1 MLRTCV
7 AYRDGK
13 KLGEISVDDIR
24 SYLDQPDCF
33 VWVAIVDPGP
43 QELVTMQA
51 QFGLHPLAIEDAQKG
66 FQRPKVEEYGD
77 SLFAVVHMIEEK
89 DGDLV
94 VGEADIF
101 VGRNYVLSVRNRA
114 ERGFQEVRAR
124 SESEPQLLRYGPGYV
139 LYALMD
145 AIVDRYFPIL
155 DRLDDE
161 LEALEDRIFTGTT
174 PRENIEGIYSLKQR
188 LMTVKHAVTP
198 LLDAIS
204 NLSGTRVPGLCS
216 GMQEYFRDVAD
227 HLHRLNQSIESARD
241 TLTSVTTVN
250 VSMISLQESEV
261 MKRLAAY
268 AALVAVPTMI
278 AGIYGMNFDFMPE
291 LQWKYGYF
299 LSLGLMVV
307 FDGLLFWK
315 LRKERWL

>member
-101 VGRNYVLSVRNRA
+101 V
-114 ERGFQEVRAR
+114 Q
-124 SESEPQLLRYGPGYV
+124 
-139 LYALMD
+139 
-145 AIVDRYFPIL
+145 
-155 DRLDDE
+155 
-161 LEALEDRIFTGTT
+161 
-174 PRENIEGIYSLKQR
+174 
-188 LMTVKHAVTP
+188 
-198 LLDAIS
+198 
-204 NLSGTRVPGLCS
+204 
-216 GMQEYFRDVAD
+216 
-227 HLHRLNQSIESARD
+227 
-241 TLTSVTTVN
+241 
-250 VSMISLQESEV
+250 
-261 MKRLAAY
+261 
-268 AALVAVPTMI
+268 
-278 AGIYGMNFDFMPE
+278 
-291 LQWKYGYF
+291 
-299 LSLGLMVV
+299 
-307 FDGLLFWK
+307 
-315 LRKERWL
+315 